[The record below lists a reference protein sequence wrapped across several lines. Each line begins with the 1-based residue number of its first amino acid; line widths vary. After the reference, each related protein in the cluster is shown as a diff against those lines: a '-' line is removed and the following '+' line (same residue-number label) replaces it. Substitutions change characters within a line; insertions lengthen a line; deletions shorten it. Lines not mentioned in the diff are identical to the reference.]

1 MRKRNQRRAIK
12 LLIALLAVC
21 LISFGAGRAYAKYIR
36 EQRGEGLVKAQEFY
50 FTSDYLTTTGE
61 TYILNADTESISFQ
75 LRNYDDSLRWS
86 ESNVFYDVTLE
97 EGSAPAQIHYATD
110 ASRDEDENYYIP
122 SGSAQSA
129 TIQLAGLQPGKTY
142 TVCAT
147 GNAGY
152 QATLQATF
160 TVDEYQTG
168 LYKHVDTTSNDAYV
182 LLTVWSEDIA
192 SEDVTITYPAGL
204 VPDNTNPEMT
214 DAKTNGNSFAVAFKS
229 YQSRTYRFFKEGNY
243 SGDFSVKLNGEEAT
257 PATPK

>member
-1 MRKRNQRRAIK
+1 MRKRNQKRAIK

-86 ESNVFYDVTLE
+86 EHDVSFVVTASD
-97 EGSAPAQIHYATD
+97 GAQLKLT
-110 ASRDEDENYYIP
+110 EDGTE
-122 SGSAQSA
+122 SAQLTGSIS
-129 TIQLAGLQPGKTY
+129 TGNDNSVNVILTGMKAGKSYRVT
-142 TVCAT
+142 AT

-152 QATLQATF
+152 EATLQATF
-160 TVDEYQTG
+160 TVDKYQTG

-204 VPDNTNPEMT
+204 VPDNTNLEM
-214 DAKTNGNSFAVAFKS
+214 ALAETNGTGFTVKFAD
-229 YQSRTYRFFKEGNY
+229 YQSRTYRFFKEGTYN
-243 SGDFSVKLNGEEAT
+243 GEFSVKLNGTEAT